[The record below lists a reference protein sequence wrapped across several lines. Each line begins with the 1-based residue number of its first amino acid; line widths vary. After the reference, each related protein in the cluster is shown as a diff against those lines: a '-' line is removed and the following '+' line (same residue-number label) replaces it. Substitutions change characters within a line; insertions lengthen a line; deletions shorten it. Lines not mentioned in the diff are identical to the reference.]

1 MTFLPVAADSKFT
14 SSAAIVAR
22 LRGHHTSA

>member
-1 MTFLPVAADSKFT
+1 MTFLPVAADSKFA
-14 SSAAIVAR
+14 SIAAIVAR